1 MEQLLIDAAVECAH
15 LFGHVGE
22 IELDS
27 PAANWVRALSPVSG
41 DPARGMIISNTVKS
55 AKVAITI
62 DRRLLGRVD
71 ALVSQRAFPS
81 RSSAIQKAV
90 EEKLARID
98 RSRLAR
104 ECAKLDP
111 KAEQALADQGLDRDL
126 AEWPE
131 Y

>member
-1 MEQLLIDAAVECAH
+1 
-15 LFGHVGE
+15 
-22 IELDS
+22 
-27 PAANWVRALSPVSG
+27 
-41 DPARGMIISNTVKS
+41 MIISNTVKS

-104 ECAKLDP
+104 ECAKLDR
-111 KAEQALADQGLDRDL
+111 KTEQALADQGLDRDL

>member
-1 MEQLLIDAAVECAH
+1 M
-15 LFGHVGE
+15 
-22 IELDS
+22 
-27 PAANWVRALSPVSG
+27 R
-41 DPARGMIISNTVKS
+41 S

-62 DRRLLGRVD
+62 DRSLLGRVD
-71 ALVSQRAFPS
+71 ALVRQKAFPNRS
-81 RSSAIQKAV
+81 RAIQKAV

-111 KAEQALADQGLDRDL
+111 KAEQALADQGLANDL